1 MHSMSNPKKSL
12 GRAVRHHP
20 IFLNARTSIF
30 MFIVRIIAILLFGT
44 TTYHNINLK
53 NSLLYLNWE
62 EKEKN
67 SIITTTPDITATASS
82 CPVKMFVYDLGFT
95 NKTMHLKR
103 GFHAETMQKKD
114 YIFVTSEQSYQG
126 GHPWFILHKFI
137 SSKHSHCTAKE
148 AKDADFLILP
158 LYNHHNVGEV
168 DQVLHALEHHSEY
181 NDTLFRRSQKDH
193 ILLNFHDTKYGREM
207 TNRLKSRTKELIIP
221 MVKVVVDVF
230 LWGYDFQNRKRTDMA
245 EVNFDRLLS
254 MPYASNMR
262 EYSGDIH
269 EQRPYLV
276 SFTGNGNYPNYRKK
290 IVQQCHD
297 AMVDPARGDCYLAGS
312 CVCESIYFLRC
323 THLIFHVEYM
333 DGTFAMIFP
342 SSAPLFFSET
352 NRSKPP
358 KNITFDSM
366 YANSIFFFC
375 PGGDTGPRKGLFDGI
390 AVNSIPVLF
399 EETSLD
405 VTYPAYFPGNPRDYS
420 IFLNTSS
427 EDLMGQLRAIPMSR
441 IKELRENIAR
451 VRDSLAYL
459 PDADAQDATWVMM
472 KELERFKQN
481 GYKFVDPFPNK
492 TTVYCVDKEEEFH
505 GKCRFFS

>member
-1 MHSMSNPKKSL
+1 
-12 GRAVRHHP
+12 
-20 IFLNARTSIF
+20 
-30 MFIVRIIAILLFGT
+30 
-44 TTYHNINLK
+44 
-53 NSLLYLNWE
+53 
-62 EKEKN
+62 
-67 SIITTTPDITATASS
+67 
-82 CPVKMFVYDLGFT
+82 
-95 NKTMHLKR
+95 
-103 GFHAETMQKKD
+103 MQKKD

-230 LWGYDFQNRKRTDMA
+230 LWGYPFQNRKRTDMA

-276 SFTGNGNYPNYRKK
+276 SFTGSGNYPNYRKK

-297 AMVDPARGDCYLAGS
+297 AMVDPAEEIA
-312 CVCESIYFLRC
+312 IWQKP
-323 THLIFHVEYM
+323 T

-366 YANSIFFFC
+366 YANSTFFFC

-481 GYKFVDPFPNK
+481 GYKFIDPFPNK
-492 TTVYCVDKEEEFH
+492 TTLYCVDKEEEFH